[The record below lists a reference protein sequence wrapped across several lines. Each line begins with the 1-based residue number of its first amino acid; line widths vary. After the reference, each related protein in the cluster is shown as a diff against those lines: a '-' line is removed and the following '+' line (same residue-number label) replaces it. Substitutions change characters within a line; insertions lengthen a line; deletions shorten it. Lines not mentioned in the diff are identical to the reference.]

1 MADPKD
7 FKIPKASKILG
18 SGSGF
23 GIANILGLI
32 FVLMGILLILI
43 LIDIDLPVDLSR
55 METILKY
62 GAALGSILGGLSM
75 LFKKHDS
82 VPEIKT

>member
-1 MADPKD
+1 MADPK
-7 FKIPKASKILG
+7 KIKVPKASKILG
-18 SGSGF
+18 SGSIF
-23 GIANILGLI
+23 SIANILGLI
-32 FVLMGILLILI
+32 FVLMGILLLLI
-43 LIDIDLPVDLSR
+43 LIDIDLPVDISR

-82 VPEIKT
+82 VP

>member
-1 MADPKD
+1 MADPKKI
-7 FKIPKASKILG
+7 KIPKASKILG
-18 SGSGF
+18 SDSSF

-43 LIDIDLPVDLSR
+43 LIDIELPVDLSR

-82 VPEIKT
+82 VSET

>member
-1 MADPKD
+1 MGISK
-7 FKIPKASKILG
+7 KIKVPKASKILG
-18 SGSGF
+18 SESSF

-43 LIDIDLPVDLSR
+43 IIEIDLPVDLGS

-62 GAALGSILGGLSM
+62 GAAIGSILGGLSM

-82 VPEIKT
+82 VSET